1 MVFIPT
7 NSSSLIKQKAKII
20 SRIDG
25 SQFEYHPLETTTI
38 SKLDRSSTNTITITI
53 ADIMEENDLHMETT
67 QQHYHHHHHP
77 DGNCHEDSSREH
89 EDDGS
94 STVNNGSNSN
104 KIGRHDVLC
113 GRGGLTNQHIGN
125 KNFRYIVAEYT
136 DEYLYAKKK
145 EKKEIAERIVQ
156 RVHDI
161 GGRFLTRCGPSN
173 SDVWAEVTASK
184 ALEKSKQALREG
196 LDVRHKTIRLEK
208 HIHRRDSESSTE
220 EDNPRKRARLVQG
233 KVMESPLSMSQSQ
246 PQSKSQS
253 RSTTGNTSTTAGA
266 ASTKN
271 KSNNKKT
278 TTKKTTVRI
287 KVPSNK
293 ASKKKK
299 SLVDWKGG
307 EEPELIQDVPVDQ
320 RDHYHDAQ
328 PQYNRVPPPRL
339 PSVPSS
345 AASRFPHSHS
355 YYPESY
361 SYRSSAAE
369 VEAAAVASYHGYDD
383 HGYDHA
389 FGGGSDFQHI

>member
-1 MVFIPT
+1 M
-7 NSSSLIKQKAKII
+7 N
-20 SRIDG
+20 
-25 SQFEYHPLETTTI
+25 
-38 SKLDRSSTNTITITI
+38 
-53 ADIMEENDLHMETT
+53 METT
-67 QQHYHHHHHP
+67 QQHHHHP
-77 DGNCHEDSSREH
+77 NVNDHEDSSRDH
-89 EDDGS
+89 EGDRSNINNDS
-94 STVNNGSNSN
+94 SRN

-136 DEYLYAKKK
+136 DEYLHAKKK
-145 EKKEIAERIVQ
+145 EKKEIAIRIVQ

-161 GGRFLTRCGPSN
+161 GGRFLTRCGTN
-173 SDVWAEVTASK
+173 HSDVWAEVTASK

-196 LDVRHKTIRLEK
+196 LDVRHKTIRPEK

-233 KVMESPLSMSQSQ
+233 VVMESPTQSSMSQSR
-246 PQSKSQS
+246 S
-253 RSTTGNTSTTAGA
+253 RSITGNVSVNAG
-266 ASTKN
+266 ASTKI
-271 KSNNKKT
+271 KSKKKT
-278 TTKKTTVRI
+278 ATKKTTVRI

-293 ASKKKK
+293 TSKKKPP
-299 SLVDWKGG
+299 VDSTSSSDV
-307 EEPELIQDVPVDQ
+307 PELVQDAPVDQ
-320 RDHYHDAQ
+320 RAHYHVEQ
-328 PQYNRVPPPRL
+328 PQYRAAPRL

-355 YYPESY
+355 YYPQSY

-389 FGGGSDFQHI
+389 FGGGSHFEHI